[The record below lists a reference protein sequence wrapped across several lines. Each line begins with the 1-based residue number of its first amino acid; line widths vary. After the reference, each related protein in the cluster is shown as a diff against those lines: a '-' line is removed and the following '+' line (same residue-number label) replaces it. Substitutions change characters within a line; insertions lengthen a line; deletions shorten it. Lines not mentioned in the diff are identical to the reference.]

1 MKHLL
6 PTSLA
11 GLLAAPALADAGLH
25 HHPHGIAAGWI
36 VAAAVLAVSPVAALA
51 LKRVMK

>member
-11 GLLAAPALADAGLH
+11 GLLAAPVLADPGLH

-36 VAAAVLAVSPVAALA
+36 VAAAVLLATPVAVLA
-51 LKRVMK
+51 LKRVKK